1 MSKKQPKATTA
12 DAGARLLDE
21 VVADVEKAQAAQ
33 DDPGAAPTAETPP
46 EAKTEA
52 STSPKDDQPAAETID
67 AKCERLTKRLERIE
81 KARRRLA
88 KHQNNVEQ
96 AEQHKKAAD
105 AKLKAAV
112 GERDKAVR
120 EMERV
125 IDDDRAGQSPLPGM
139 EDADD
144 EPAEGRAT
152 PAETAAAGTAQEWP
166 ISELGSKQLAKIVGA
181 DTVQAAKDR
190 DEPIGLSP
198 DQLGKLEAAE
208 IATIGDLEKQMREKR
223 DWWQIVAKAQDAKI
237 VTRVVDSL
245 GAFRRAHPE
254 SEGRPETVVERLA
267 AKNAAPTPL
276 AALAA
281 ANGIEAI

>member
-1 MSKKQPKATTA
+1 MPKKQTKAT
-12 DAGARLLDE
+12 GAKLLDE
-21 VVADVEKAQAAQ
+21 VLGGVEKAQAAQ

-88 KHQNNVEQ
+88 KHQNQVEQ
-96 AEQHKKAAD
+96 TEQHKKAAD
-105 AKLKAAV
+105 AKLKAAI

-125 IDDDRAGQSPLPGM
+125 IDDDRAGQAPLPGM

-144 EPAEGRAT
+144 EPAEITDAT
-152 PAETAAAGTAQEWP
+152 PAETTTAGTAQEWP
-166 ISELGSKQLAKIVGA
+166 ISELGAKQLAKIVGA
-181 DTVQAAKDR
+181 ETFQAAKDR